1 MRLSPILAAACLAM
15 SLASTAEAAD
25 AAKGKQLFQKCAECH
40 SDTGV
45 STDVGPSLKGVI
57 GRKAA
62 SLDDFRYSAA
72 MKRSGITWD
81 DASLKEYIA
90 NPQEKVRGNRMPFS
104 GFAGP
109 GDVDDII
116 AYLMTLS

>member
-1 MRLSPILAAACLAM
+1 MRLAPILAAACLA
-15 SLASTAEAAD
+15 LGFVSTAEAAD

-40 SDTGV
+40 SDTGT
-45 STDVGPSLKGVI
+45 STDVGPSLKGVV

-72 MKRSGITWD
+72 MKRSDITWD
-81 DASLKEYIA
+81 EASLKEYIV
-90 NPQEKVRGNRMPFS
+90 NPQGKVKGNRMPFS
-104 GFAGP
+104 GFADP

-116 AYLMTLS
+116 AYLKTLS